1 MMKRG
6 FSLIELAVTI
16 LIASLLLHGAFD
28 LLRISMNRFARQEE
42 SVVCAGEAAM
52 LSSYLLRDLESAL
65 LKGEDRTPAGIIA
78 QIGCE
83 ASGLKLPGPEGTV
96 IYKHD
101 ADKKTIVRA
110 AGAQTARLGESYVA
124 EFSIAAE
131 IQTAD
136 GKIASFSSFSAPNES
151 QSAIRKIWFRFNVI
165 MAGNSSQKP
174 PVRQVYSFYAFP
186 VTLNRQLQSI
196 WKP

>member
-6 FSLIELAVTI
+6 FSLIELAVTV

-42 SVVCAGEAAM
+42 SVICAGEATM

-78 QIGCE
+78 QIACE
-83 ASGLKLPGPEGTV
+83 TSGLKLPGPEETV
-96 IYKHD
+96 VYKYD
-101 ADKKTIVRA
+101 ADKKTIVRI

-124 EFSIAAE
+124 EFSIVAE
-131 IQTAD
+131 VQTAD
-136 GKIASFSSFSAPNES
+136 GKIASFSAISATNDL
-151 QSAIRKIWFRFNVI
+151 QSTIRKIWFRFNVV
-165 MAGNSSQKP
+165 MAGSSSQKP

-186 VTLNRQLQSI
+186 VALNRQLQSI